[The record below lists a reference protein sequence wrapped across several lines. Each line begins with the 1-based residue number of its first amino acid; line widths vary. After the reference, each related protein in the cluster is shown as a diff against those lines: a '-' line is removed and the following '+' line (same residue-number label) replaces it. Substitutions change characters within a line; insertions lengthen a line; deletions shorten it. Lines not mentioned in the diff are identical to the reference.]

1 MFRYKWLSNGVQKKL
16 YICRTKVL
24 VSFCQTCLRCSC
36 SFALQARIRIL
47 SLIAKLFAVSSS
59 TATAIRDSNLLSL
72 FEDEIKDRNDMLKTL
87 SALEVLYEVI
97 LYVLVGLPSHFPLFI
112 T

>member
-1 MFRYKWLSNGVQKKL
+1 
-16 YICRTKVL
+16 
-24 VSFCQTCLRCSC
+24 
-36 SFALQARIRIL
+36 
-47 SLIAKLFAVSSS
+47 LIAKLFAVSSS

-72 FEDEIKDRNDMLKTL
+72 FEAEIKDRKDMLKTL

-97 LYVLVGLPSHFPLFI
+97 LFMYNIVICLTWIAFSFSLSI

>member
-1 MFRYKWLSNGVQKKL
+1 
-16 YICRTKVL
+16 
-24 VSFCQTCLRCSC
+24 
-36 SFALQARIRIL
+36 
-47 SLIAKLFAVSSS
+47 LIAKLFAVSSS

-72 FEDEIKDRNDMLKTL
+72 FEAEIKDRKDMLKTL

-97 LYVLVGLPSHFPLFI
+97 LFMYNIIICLSWIAFSFSLSI